1 MQKVYKI
8 NEKNYTLPQDF
19 CWKDYIQIYDDLRAA
34 GIDTE
39 RQAIYHYLIYGV
51 NEQRKYKI
59 DETKEE
65 YTKLV
70 NQKEE
75 ISEKFFNTKNLMYF
89 SPEAPNFD
97 RSSGGNRLF
106 QILKILAT
114 DLKYNVYFLCN
125 NPLDKKYFDTLK
137 SIGINCYSI
146 NQSENIYLNKYVE
159 EFKYSKIN
167 FDYCIFSWFDIAR
180 QYFDIVKSYY
190 PQIKTITDSVDVH
203 WLIEERVL
211 KEALLHKTKEQMY
224 IIKQIEKNIYEKSDV
239 VFAVTKND
247 AIEITKELPDKNIKI
262 LSNIHEPEK
271 FRKELGKDII
281 FVGSYLHLP
290 NQQAAID
297 CVDIYNKFILQY
309 NFDKKEKPNLLI
321 VGSDP
326 NEQIKALDN
335 GKNIK
340 VLGHVEDLK
349 EIYDKAR
356 VLLAPLK
363 WGAGIKGKICE
374 AAMNNVPIITT
385 KVGAEGLSLIN
396 RKDFYLGESNCD
408 FVERLFNIYGSKDS
422 HLIDMANRAQAKIL
436 SLTSKKA
443 ATSVLKHTLGF
454 KKIIISIVTYN
465 NFKTLV
471 KCIESIFSNTDYLTY
486 EIIITNNYPKHNK
499 KINDYVKKLN
509 KKYKNISCVN
519 NKENEF
525 FITPNNRIIEAH
537 PDSDIVLV
545 NDDIE
550 IISKCWL
557 SNLYSAAYSEGN
569 IACAGGR
576 TIFPNGLLAEAG
588 AELYNDGFG
597 RNIGRNDDPNKD
609 IYKIRRYVGYVSGC
623 LMYMRRDAIE
633 EIGLLD
639 KDLFP
644 MYYEDSD
651 WQYRAHL
658 KGLKTIYEPSCL
670 AIHAEG
676 ATVRK
681 SKFNKMKIIETNR
694 EKFINKYKNE
704 NIEQYN

>member
-1 MQKVYKI
+1 MQKVYRI
-8 NEKNYTLPQDF
+8 NERDYTLPQDF
-19 CWKDYIQIYDDLRAA
+19 SWKDYIEIYDDLKAA
-34 GIDTE
+34 GIVTE
-39 RQAIYHYLIYGV
+39 KQAIYHYLIYGA
-51 NEQRKYKI
+51 NESRKFNI
-59 DETKEE
+59 DKTKKEDS
-65 YTKLV
+65 KLV
-70 NQKEE
+70 DKRESP
-75 ISEKFFNTKNLMYF
+75 SEKFFDTKNLMYF
-89 SPEAPNFD
+89 SPEAPDFD

-114 DLKYNVYFLCN
+114 DLEYNIYFLCN
-125 NPLDKKYFDTLK
+125 NPLDKKYFDILRTM
-137 SIGINCYSI
+137 GVNCYSI
-146 NQSENIYLNKYVE
+146 NPSKNIYLNKYVE
-159 EFKYSKIN
+159 EFKSSKIN

-203 WLIEERVL
+203 WLREERGV
-211 KEALLHKTKEQMY
+211 KEGLFHKTKEQMS
-224 IIKQIEKNIYEKSDV
+224 ISKQIEKNIYGKSDV

-247 AIEITKELPDKNIKI
+247 AIEIAKELPDKNIKI

-271 FRKELGKDII
+271 IRKKLGRDII

-297 CVDIYNKFILQY
+297 CVDIYNKFISQY
-309 NFDKKEKPNLLI
+309 DFDKKEKPNLLI
-321 VGSDP
+321 VGSNP

-340 VLGHVEDLK
+340 VLGHVEDLRA
-349 EIYDKAR
+349 IYDKAR

-374 AAMNNVPIITT
+374 SAMNNVPIITT
-385 KVGAEGLSLIN
+385 KVGVEGLSLIN
-396 RKDFYLGESNCD
+396 RKDFYLGESNYD
-408 FVERLFNIYGSKDS
+408 FVECLFNIYGSKDD
-422 HLIDMANRAQAKIL
+422 HLIDMANSSQAKIL

-443 ATSVLKHTLGF
+443 ATSVLKHTLDF
-454 KKIIISIVTYN
+454 KKVVISIVTYN
-465 NFKTLV
+465 NFETLV
-471 KCIESIFSNTDYLTY
+471 KCIESILNNTDYSTY
-486 EIIITNNYPKHNK
+486 EIVITNNYPKHHK

-509 KKYKNISCVN
+509 KKHKNISCIN

-525 FITPNNRIIEAH
+525 FITPNNRVMESYA
-537 PDSDIVLV
+537 DSDILLV

-569 IACAGGR
+569 VACVGGK
-576 TIFPNGLLAEAG
+576 TVFPNGLLAEAG

-609 IYKIRRYVGYVSGC
+609 IYKTRRYVGYVSGC

-639 KDLFP
+639 QDLFP

-658 KGLKTIYEPSCL
+658 KGLKSIFEPSCL
-670 AIHAEG
+670 AIHSEG
-676 ATVRK
+676 TTVRK
-681 SKFNKMKIIETNR
+681 SKFNKMKIVETNR
-694 EKFINKYKNE
+694 EKFINKYKDK